1 MRDDGTQRAKEFF
14 CANCF
19 VFVVVVFVVVFSPG
33 DVERDGVR
41 PGVPEH
47 FDAIESVRAESVDAR
62 GSEKTETSARKR
74 RRERIVRELHRN
86 E

>member
-1 MRDDGTQRAKEFF
+1 MRDDGTRATKEFYDARF
-14 CANCF
+14 
-19 VFVVVVFVVVFSPG
+19 FVVVVVFFSPG

-47 FDAIESVRAESVDAR
+47 VDAIEGVRAESVDAR
-62 GSEKTETSARKR
+62 GSEKTRASARKR
-74 RRERIVRELHRN
+74 RRARVVRELYRN

>member
-1 MRDDGTQRAKEFF
+1 MRDDGTRATKEFYDARF
-14 CANCF
+14 
-19 VFVVVVFVVVFSPG
+19 FVVVVVVFFSPG
-33 DVERDGVR
+33 DVERDGIR

-47 FDAIESVRAESVDAR
+47 FDAIESIRAESVDAR

-74 RRERIVRELHRN
+74 RRERIVCELHRN

>member
-1 MRDDGTQRAKEFF
+1 MRDDGTQTKEFY
-14 CANCF
+14 ACF
-19 VFVVVVFVVVFSPG
+19 VFVFVFVFFFSPG
-33 DVERDGVR
+33 DVERDGIR

-62 GSEKTETSARKR
+62 GSEKTRASARKR
-74 RRERIVRELHRN
+74 RRARVVRELYRN

>member
-1 MRDDGTQRAKEFF
+1 MRDDGTQKTKEFF
-14 CANCF
+14 YDANCF
-19 VFVVVVFVVVFSPG
+19 VFVVVFVFFFSPG
-33 DVERDGVR
+33 DVERDGIR

-47 FDAIESVRAESVDAR
+47 FDAIESIRAESVDAR

-74 RRERIVRELHRN
+74 RRERIVREVYRN

>member
-1 MRDDGTQRAKEFF
+1 MRDDGTQTKEFYACF
-14 CANCF
+14 FF
-19 VFVVVVFVVVFSPG
+19 VFVFVFFFSPG

-47 FDAIESVRAESVDAR
+47 VDAIEGVRAESVDAR
-62 GSEKTETSARKR
+62 GSEKTRASARKR
-74 RRERIVRELHRN
+74 RRARVVRELYRN

>member
-1 MRDDGTQRAKEFF
+1 MRDDGTRATKEFYDARF
-14 CANCF
+14 
-19 VFVVVVFVVVFSPG
+19 FVVVVVFFSPG

-47 FDAIESVRAESVDAR
+47 FDAIESIRAESVDAR
-62 GSEKTETSARKR
+62 GSEKTRASARKR
-74 RRERIVRELHRN
+74 RRARVVRELYRN